1 MTDRG
6 ARADVVRASLAVR
19 FEIETRLRPKVR
31 VSRLAESVTSVHQP
45 IFLSP
50 NLSRGICGG
59 VRRGRQQREL
69 LSFAGRLFMGGGVE
83 HGKAM
88 VVNMILLRHLK
99 ALPSLGQRGTYA
111 SQGGLM
117 HELVSSSV

>member
-6 ARADVVRASLAVR
+6 TRADVVRASLAVR

-31 VSRLAESVTSVHQP
+31 VSRLAESVASVHQP

-99 ALPSLGQRGTYA
+99 ALPPLGAERDLCKSGGAYA
-111 SQGGLM
+111 
-117 HELVSSSV
+117 